1 MNKTRFLE
9 FVHDYILK
17 MFTGSSII
25 DEEVSSPRDNI
36 VAQADGGAVKIKF
49 SRDDNYRIIIK
60 RAQPFKNFEM
70 HLIRSII
77 EEMHKINDLN
87 ITDDYK
93 KGLKNLIIEKAI
105 CKSLTNSSSKT
116 LSALL
121 NEMSYWGQRTYE
133 GKSTSLGFIVTNK
146 KMGRQTNPSLHI
158 SKFLQKDFAALLT
171 DGQNSFMEISADGY
185 VSNYVCYTKQVDN
198 NLFAP
203 YKYLQLATLATG
215 SKVGVCLS
223 EQGDVLVF
231 KNKSLLFA
239 KKSGVWMCFSHE
251 EIVGKLSEHA
261 GEYEEVRRAIYMTA
275 LDTSFN
281 RSGGCIVHVNSGDSF
296 NVLKHIDE
304 ADVLYKECYDYIQQ
318 EKINQSFFANMEEGT
333 AEIPDYEEFLLEEK
347 CAKTATLRK
356 LIVGRKFQELD
367 RKFRQELIAI
377 DGALVVDFDG
387 KILAVGAIIKIEA
400 GSSGGGRLAAAKT
413 LSNYGISIKVSNDG
427 SMQGFKM
434 DRNKLRAK
442 PIFVIG

>member
-17 MFTGSSII
+17 MFTGSSVIG
-25 DEEVSSPRDNI
+25 EEESSPRDMI
-36 VAQADGGAVKIKF
+36 VAQGDSGAVKIKF
-49 SRDDNYRIIIK
+49 SREDKYRVIVK

-70 HLIRSII
+70 HLIKSII

-116 LSALL
+116 LSNLL
-121 NEMSYWGQRTYE
+121 NEISYWGQRTYE
-133 GKSTSLGFIVTNK
+133 GKPTALGFIVTNK
-146 KMGRQTNPSLHI
+146 KMGSRTNQSLHI
-158 SKFLQKDFAALLT
+158 SKFLQKDFSALLT
-171 DGQNSFMEISADGY
+171 DGQSSFMEISADGY
-185 VSNYVCYTKQVDN
+185 VANYVSYVKTTDY

-203 YKYLQLATLATG
+203 YNHLTLATLATG
-215 SKVGVCLS
+215 TKVGVCLS
-223 EQGDVLVF
+223 EQGDVLIF

-239 KKSGVWMCFSHE
+239 KKSGAWVCYSHD
-251 EIVGKLSEHA
+251 EIVGKLSEQA
-261 GEYEEVRRAIYMTA
+261 GEYEEVRKAIYVSA

-281 RSGGCIVHVNSGDSF
+281 RSGGCLVHVNRGDSL

-304 ADVLYKECYDYIQQ
+304 ADVFHRESYDFIQQ
-318 EKINQSFFANMEEGT
+318 EKINQSFFAGVDEKAT
-333 AEIPDYEEFLLEEK
+333 EIPDFDQFLLEEK

-356 LIVGRKFQELD
+356 LIADRKFHELD

-377 DGALVVDFDG
+377 DGAVVIDYDG
-387 KILAVGAIIKIEA
+387 KILAVGAIIKIDA
-400 GSSGGGRLAAAKT
+400 GSTGGGRLAAAKT
-413 LSNYGISIKVSNDG
+413 LSNYGISIKISNDG

-434 DRNKLRAK
+434 DRNKLRARS
-442 PIFVIG
+442 IFVIG

>member
-25 DEEVSSPRDNI
+25 GEEESSIRDMI
-36 VAQADGGAVKIKF
+36 VAQGDSGAVKVKF
-49 SRDDNYRIIIK
+49 SREDKFRIIIK

-70 HLIRSII
+70 HLIKSII

-121 NEMSYWGQRTYE
+121 NEISYWGQRTYE
-133 GKSTSLGFIVTNK
+133 GRATSLGFIVTNK
-146 KMGRQTNPSLHI
+146 KMGSKTNQSLHI
-158 SKFLQKDFAALLT
+158 SKFLQKDFSALLT
-171 DGQNSFMEISADGY
+171 DGQSSFMEISADGF
-185 VSNYVCYTKQVDN
+185 VSNYVSYAKPADY

-203 YKYLQLATLATG
+203 YNHLTLATLATG

-223 EQGDVLVF
+223 EQGDVLIF

-239 KKSGVWMCFSHE
+239 KKSGAWVCYSHD
-251 EIVGKLSEHA
+251 EIVGKLSEQA
-261 GEYEEVRRAIYMTA
+261 GEYEEVRKAIYVSA

-281 RSGGCIVHVNSGDSF
+281 RCGGCIVHVNRSDSL

-304 ADVLYKECYDYIQQ
+304 ADVFYKESYDFIQQ
-318 EKINQSFFANMEEGT
+318 EKINQSFFAGVDEKAT
-333 AEIPDYEEFLLEEK
+333 EIPDFEQFLLEEK

-356 LIVGRKFQELD
+356 LIGERKFHELD

-377 DGALVVDFDG
+377 DGAVVIDYDG
-387 KILAVGAIIKIEA
+387 KILAVGAIIKIDA
-400 GSSGGGRLAAAKT
+400 GSTGGGRLAAAKT
-413 LSNYGISIKVSNDG
+413 LSNYGISIKISNDG

-434 DRNKLRAK
+434 DRNKLR
-442 PIFVIG
+442 PRSIFVIG

>member
-25 DEEVSSPRDNI
+25 DEEPSSPRDNI
-36 VAQADGGAVKIKF
+36 VAQADGGAVKVKF
-49 SRDDNYRIIIK
+49 SREDNYRIIIK

-77 EEMHKINDLN
+77 EEMHKINNLN
-87 ITDDYK
+87 ITEDYK
-93 KGLKNLIIEKAI
+93 NNLKNAIIEKAI

-133 GKSTSLGFIVTNK
+133 GKSTALGFIVTNK
-146 KMGRQTNPSLHI
+146 KLGRQTNPSLHI
-158 SKFLQKDFAALLT
+158 SKFLHKDFSALLT
-171 DGQNSFMEISADGY
+171 DGQTSFMEISADGY

-203 YKYLQLATLATG
+203 YKHLELATLSTG

-239 KKSGVWMCFSHE
+239 KKSGVWVCYSHD

-261 GEYEEVRRAIYMTA
+261 GEYEEVRRAIYITA

-281 RSGGCIVHVNSGDSF
+281 RCGGCIVHVNNGDSL

-304 ADVLYKECYDYIQQ
+304 ADVLYKESYDFIQQ
-318 EKINQSFFANMEEGT
+318 EKINQSFFATVEDGSP
-333 AEIPDYEEFLLEEK
+333 EIPEYDQFLLEDK

-377 DGALVVDFDG
+377 DGAVVIDYDG

-413 LSNYGISIKVSNDG
+413 LSNYGISIKISNDG
-427 SMQGFKM
+427 SIQGFKM
-434 DRNKLRAK
+434 DRNKLRARS
-442 PIFVIG
+442 IFVIG

>member
-1 MNKTRFLE
+1 MNKIRFLE
-9 FVHDYILK
+9 FLHDYILK
-17 MFTGSSII
+17 MFTGSEII
-25 DEEVSSPRDNI
+25 GEEMSSPRDNI
-36 VAQADGGAVKIKF
+36 IAGADGGAVKVKF
-49 SRDDNYRIIIK
+49 SREDNYRIIIK

-121 NEMSYWGQRTYE
+121 TEMSYWSQRTYE
-133 GKSTSLGFIVTNK
+133 GNQTELGFIVTNK
-146 KMGRQTNPSLHI
+146 KIGSKTNANLHI
-158 SKFLQKDFAALLT
+158 SKFLQKDFSALLS
-171 DGQNSFMEISADGY
+171 DGQNSFLEISADGF
-185 VSNYVCYTKQVDN
+185 VTNYISPAKFADTS
-198 NLFAP
+198 LFAP
-203 YKYLQLATLATG
+203 YKYLHLAMLCTG
-215 SKVGVCLS
+215 SKIGICLS

-239 KKSGVWMCFSHE
+239 KKGGVWLCFSHD
-251 EIVGKLSEHA
+251 EIISKLSEHA
-261 GEYEEVRRAIYMTA
+261 GEYEEVRRAIYISA

-281 RSGGCIVHVNSGDSF
+281 RCGGCIVHVNSGDSY

-304 ADVLYKECYDYIQQ
+304 ADVLYKDSYDFIQQ
-318 EKINQSFFANMEEGT
+318 EKINQSFFGGLENNTTEVPT
-333 AEIPDYEEFLLEEK
+333 FDQFLYEEK
-347 CAKTATLRK
+347 CLKTATLQK
-356 LIVGRKFQELD
+356 LIDGKKFQELD

-377 DGALVVDFDG
+377 DGAVVIDYDG

-413 LSNYGISIKVSNDG
+413 LSNYGISIKISNDG
-427 SMQGFKM
+427 TMQGFKM

-442 PIFVIG
+442 PIFAIG

>member
-185 VSNYVCYTKQVDN
+185 VSNYVCYTKQVDS

-318 EKINQSFFANMEEGT
+318 EKINQSFFANMEESA
-333 AEIPDYEEFLLEEK
+333 AEIPDYEDFLLEEK

>member
-17 MFTGSSII
+17 MFTGSEIV
-25 DEEVSSPRDNI
+25 DEEQSSPRDNI
-36 VAQADGGAVKIKF
+36 VAQGENGGVKVKF
-49 SRDDNYRIIIK
+49 SRDDNYRLIIK
-60 RAQPFKNFEM
+60 RAQPFKSFEM
-70 HLIRSII
+70 QLIKSII
-77 EEMHKINDLN
+77 QEMNKINESN

-105 CKSLTNSSSKT
+105 CKSLTNTSSKT
-116 LSALL
+116 LSLLL

-146 KMGRQTNPSLHI
+146 KMGSKTNSNLHI
-158 SKFLQKDFAALLT
+158 SKFLQKDFSALLT
-171 DGQNSFMEISADGY
+171 DGRTSFMEISADGY
-185 VSNYVCYTKQVDN
+185 ISNYVSNIKVFEQ

-203 YKYLQLATLATG
+203 FKYLKLATLATG
-215 SKVGVCLS
+215 SKIGVCLN

-231 KNKSLLFA
+231 KNRNLLFA
-239 KKSGVWMCFSHE
+239 KKSGFWICYAHE

-261 GEYEEVRRAIYMTA
+261 GEYEEVRKAIYLSA
-275 LDTSFN
+275 LDTSFL
-281 RSGGCIVHVNSGDSF
+281 RSGGCIVHLNNGDSF

-304 ADVLYKECYDYIQQ
+304 ADVFYKESYDFIQQ
-318 EKINQSFFANMEEGT
+318 NKNKQSFFTEIEGSNE
-333 AEIPDYEEFLLEEK
+333 EIPSYEDFLHEDK

-356 LIVGRKFQELD
+356 LIAGRKFQDLD

-377 DGALVVDFDG
+377 DGAVVIDYDG
-387 KILAVGAIIKIEA
+387 KILAVGAIVKIDA

-413 LSNYGISIKVSNDG
+413 LSNYGISIKISNDG
-427 SMQGFKM
+427 VMTGFKM

-442 PIFVIG
+442 AIFII

>member
-25 DEEVSSPRDNI
+25 GEEESSPRDNI
-36 VAQADGGAVKIKF
+36 VAQGDSGAVKVKF
-49 SRDDNYRIIIK
+49 SREDNYRVIIK

-70 HLIRSII
+70 HLIKSIV

-121 NEMSYWGQRTYE
+121 NEISYWGQRTYE
-133 GKSTSLGFIVTNK
+133 GKPTALGFIVTNK
-146 KMGRQTNPSLHI
+146 KMGSKTNQSLHI
-158 SKFLQKDFAALLT
+158 SKFLQKDFSALLT
-171 DGQNSFMEISADGY
+171 DGQSSFMEISADGF
-185 VSNYVCYTKQVDN
+185 VSNYVSYSKVVDY

-203 YKYLQLATLATG
+203 YKHLTLATLATG
-215 SKVGVCLS
+215 TKVGVCLS
-223 EQGDVLVF
+223 EQGDVLIF

-239 KKSGVWMCFSHE
+239 KKSGVWVCFSHD
-251 EIVGKLSEHA
+251 EIVGKLSEQA
-261 GEYEEVRRAIYMTA
+261 GEYEDVRKAIYVSA

-281 RSGGCIVHVNSGDSF
+281 RCGGCIVHVNRGDSL

-304 ADVLYKECYDYIQQ
+304 ADVFYKESYDYIQQ
-318 EKINQSFFANMEEGT
+318 EKINQSFFANVDDK
-333 AEIPDYEEFLLEEK
+333 ANEIPDYEQFLLEEK

-356 LIVGRKFQELD
+356 LIAGRRFQELD

-377 DGALVVDFDG
+377 DGAIVIDYDG
-387 KILAVGAIIKIEA
+387 KILAVGAIIKIDA
-400 GSSGGGRLAAAKT
+400 GSTGGGRLAAAKT
-413 LSNYGISIKVSNDG
+413 LSNYGISIKISNDG

-434 DRNKLRAK
+434 DRNKLRARS
-442 PIFVIG
+442 IFVIG

>member
-9 FVHDYILK
+9 FLHDYILK
-17 MFTGSSII
+17 MFTGSSIA
-25 DEEVSSPRDNI
+25 DEEVSSSRDNI
-36 VAQADGGAVKIKF
+36 VAQGDGGAVKVKF
-49 SRDDNYRIIIK
+49 SREDNYRIIIK

-87 ITDDYK
+87 ITEDYK
-93 KGLKNLIIEKAI
+93 KSLKNSIIEKAI
-105 CKSLTNSSSKT
+105 CRSLTNSSSKT
-116 LSALL
+116 LSSLL
-121 NEMSYWGQRTYE
+121 SDLSYWGQRTYE
-133 GKSTSLGFIVTNK
+133 GNATTLGFIVTNK
-146 KMGRQTNPSLHI
+146 KMGRQTNQSLHI
-158 SKFLQKDFAALLT
+158 SKFLQKDFAALLS
-171 DGQNSFMEISADGY
+171 DGMNSFMEISADGY
-185 VSNYVCYTKQVDN
+185 VSNYISYAKQVDN
-198 NLFAP
+198 SLFAP

-215 SKVGVCLS
+215 TKIGVCLT
-223 EQGDVLVF
+223 EVGDVLIF

-239 KKSGVWMCFSHE
+239 KKSGVWVCFSHD

-261 GEYEEVRRAIYMTA
+261 GDVEDVRRAIYITA

-281 RSGGCIVHVNSGDSF
+281 RCGGCIVHVNDGDSL

-304 ADVLYKECYDYIQQ
+304 ADVLYKESYDYIQQ
-318 EKINQSFFANMEEGT
+318 EKINQLFFTKVDDGS
-333 AEIPDYEEFLLEEK
+333 AEIPDYETFLEEDK

-356 LIVGRKFQELD
+356 LIAGRNFQELD

-377 DGALVVDFDG
+377 DGAVVIDHDG

-413 LSNYGISIKVSNDG
+413 LSNYGISIKISNDG

>member
-1 MNKTRFLE
+1 MNKARFLE

-17 MFTGSSII
+17 MFTGSDIVG
-25 DEEVSSPRDNI
+25 EEVSSPRDNI
-36 VAQADGGAVKIKF
+36 VAQGDGGAVKVKF
-49 SRDDNYRIIIK
+49 SREDNYRVLIK

-70 HLIRSII
+70 HLIKSII

-93 KGLKNLIIEKAI
+93 KGLKNIIIEKAI

-121 NEMSYWGQRTYE
+121 NQITYWGQRTYE

-146 KMGRQTNPSLHI
+146 KLGSKTNPSLHI
-158 SKFLQKDFAALLT
+158 SKFLQKDFSALLT
-171 DGQNSFMEISADGY
+171 DGQSSFMEISADGF
-185 VSNYVCYTKQVDN
+185 VSNYISYAKTVDHT
-198 NLFAP
+198 LFAP
-203 YKYLQLATLATG
+203 YKHLPLATLATG
-215 SKVGVCLS
+215 TKVGICLS

-239 KKSGVWMCFSHE
+239 KKSGVWICYSHE
-251 EIVGKLSEHA
+251 EIVGKLSEQA
-261 GEYEEVRRAIYMTA
+261 GEYEDVRKAIYVSA

-281 RSGGCIVHVNSGDSF
+281 RSGGCIVHINNGDSL

-304 ADVLYKECYDYIQQ
+304 ADVFYKDSYDHIQQ
-318 EKINQSFFANMEEGT
+318 EKINQSFFAGMDESA
-333 AEIPDYEEFLLEEK
+333 AEIPDFDQFLLEDK

-356 LIVGRKFQELD
+356 LIGDRKFQELD

-377 DGALVVDFDG
+377 DGAIVIDYDG
-387 KILAVGAIIKIEA
+387 RILAVGAIIKIEA

-413 LSNYGISIKVSNDG
+413 LSNYGISIKISNDG

-434 DRNKLRAK
+434 DRNKLRAR